1 MYISQFW
8 CRVLATIGIEFIMLI
23 VYAIYQ
29 NTKEKGETL

>member
-8 CRVLATIGIEFIMLI
+8 CGVLATIGIEFIMLI

-29 NTKEKGETL
+29 NTKEKGEK